1 MKVINEIEKATFI
14 FSDLADGCLY
24 RENRDGPVFMKVSL
38 IKDRVG
44 ATWNAINVEDGSH
57 DCTSENEA
65 IFPVNGVFVENYNE
79 KG

>member
-14 FSDLADGCLY
+14 FSDLAQGCLY

-57 DCTSENEA
+57 DHTFENEA
-65 IFPVNGVFVENYNE
+65 VFPVNGVFVENYNE